1 MTNYNTGAN
10 FERYLKKHFESIGYY
25 CIRSAGSHGA
35 IDLLAIGKNHVH
47 ACQLK
52 VNCYPDQKELK
63 KFYDLPFPENVS
75 KEIYV
80 KDKGSIKKFSMIK
93 MGKKIMLELNFIE

>member
-1 MTNYNTGAN
+1 MTNNYRTGAN
-10 FERYLKKHFESIGYY
+10 FERYLKKHFESIGHF

-35 IDLLAIGKNHVH
+35 VDLMAISYDHVH

-52 VNCYPDQKELK
+52 VNCYPSQKELL
-63 KFYDLPFPENVS
+63 KFWKIDFPENVY

-80 KDKGSIKKFSMIK
+80 KEKGNVKKYSMKQI
-93 MGKKIMLELNFIE
+93 GKKIMLKLEFD